1 MIRTKEELVD
11 RLAQE
16 KVWRIREISELKNI
30 VQARSMSCTRRRVVC
45 RSGVAILY
53 AHWEGFV
60 KKSGTYFLE
69 YVASQRLTLGE
80 LKGNFVTIAM
90 KGIIDQ
96 ASIAKKYSAFE
107 EITNYIRNNQGIRA
121 RIPYRKIVDTESN
134 LSSTVLKEVAWCLG
148 IDYSVFST
156 KEKFIDAKLVARRNY
171 IAHGEV
177 LEVDESDFLDLANEV
192 VGLIEAFRGQLE
204 NATVNESY
212 KTVAKKSATCINF

>member
-11 RLAQE
+11 RIAQE
-16 KVWRIREISELKNI
+16 KVWRIREISELKNV
-30 VQARSMSCTRRRVVC
+30 VQTRSMSITRRRVVC

-60 KKSGTYFLE
+60 KKSGTYFLD

-90 KGIIDQ
+90 KARIDQ
-96 ASIAKKYSAFE
+96 ASLSKKYSAFE
-107 EITNYIRNNQGIRA
+107 EITNHIRNNLGTRA
-121 RIPYRKIVDTESN
+121 RIPYKGVVDTESN

-148 IDYSVFST
+148 IDYGVFAT
-156 KEKFIDAKLVARRNY
+156 KEKFIDSKLLASRNY
-171 IAHGEV
+171 VAHGEI
-177 LEVDESDFLDLANEV
+177 LNVDEADFLDLANEV

-204 NATVNESY
+204 NAAINESY
-212 KTVAKKSATCINF
+212 KIAA